1 MVNTH
6 QRRQFTWLIA
16 SFLAMLTGC
25 SPNFHKQDADKEV
38 YNIIDSKWRPKF
50 GEKANYIVADSNL
63 PAPNDVNVAKPF
75 MLDKPMTLAQAVAIA
90 TKYNRDYQTQ
100 KEQLYLTAL
109 NLTGERYKY
118 AFQWFATVDAEY
130 TKTGEFTEDTDST
143 AKAEAGVSRT
153 FLTPQGVIINSALKI
168 DWARFLTGDPRT
180 TLASLLTADLDIP
193 LLGNGGGKA
202 AWENLTQAERNVL
215 YQVRTFNRFRQTFV
229 VSVINDYYRVL
240 QQKDRVTNAKNNWNS
255 SIEARKQAEMEAK
268 TGRSAAFEVAQ
279 AQQRE
284 LVAYNGYVLTIQSY
298 EQTLDSFKIRL
309 TIPTNVPLVLDQNEL
324 EALTNLAKIESTYT
338 ADAAI
343 ETALLMRLDL
353 ANAVDGIDDSLRKA
367 TLAAD
372 GLGPQLDLTA
382 SAAVNST
389 PPRDADR
396 LEFHKGSYTAG
407 ASLDLPLDRKNQR
420 NTYRAALLTLQQS
433 QRDYDDTVDSVMF
446 DVRQAFRQ
454 LEATAEQYIIQKK
467 SLALAEDRVKNTTLL
482 LKLGRVQMR
491 DLLDAQD
498 SLLQAQNDLTS
509 ALVGHTIAKLT
520 FYRDV
525 GILQVKPDG
534 MWAQSPQGA
543 QSDPKRIAEPA
554 LDTQVSAAPVSETV
568 TGKTTNEREPVN
580 QSADNL

>member
-1 MVNTH
+1 MRFTVLEWGCMTKTH
-6 QRRQFTWLIA
+6 QHKQFALLIA
-16 SFLAMLTGC
+16 LFVAMLTGC
-25 SPNFHKQDADKEV
+25 SRNFYKQDADKEV
-38 YNIIDSKWRPKF
+38 YKIIDSKWHSKF
-50 GEKANYIVADSNL
+50 GEKANYIVPDSNL

-75 MLDKPMTLAQAVAIA
+75 MLDKPMSLTEAVAIA

-100 KEQLYLTAL
+100 KEQLYLSAL

-118 AFQWFATVDAEY
+118 AFNWFATVDAEY
-130 TKTGEFTEDTDST
+130 TKTGELTKDTDST
-143 AKAEAGVSRT
+143 ASAEAGVSRK
-153 FLTPQGVIINSALKI
+153 FITPQGILINSALKI
-168 DWARFLTGDPRT
+168 DWFRFLTGDPRT

-193 LLGNGGGKA
+193 LLGSGGGKA

-215 YQVRTFNRFRQTFV
+215 YQIRKFNRFRQTFV

-240 QQKDRVTNAKNNWNS
+240 QQNDGVTNAKNNWNS
-255 SIEARKQAEMEAK
+255 AIEARKQAEMEAK

-284 LVAYNGYVLTIQSY
+284 LVAYNGYVLAVQNY
-298 EQTLDSFKIRL
+298 EQTLDQFKIRL
-309 TIPTNVPLVLDQNEL
+309 TIPTTAPLTLDQNEL
-324 EALTNLAKIESTYT
+324 QALQNLASTELTYT

-353 ANAVDGIDDSLRKA
+353 ANAADGIDDSLRKVI
-367 TLAAD
+367 LAAE

-382 SAAVNST
+382 SAAIDST
-389 PPRDADR
+389 PPRNAGR

-420 NTYRAALLTLQQS
+420 NTYRASLLTLQQS
-433 QRDYDDTVDSVMF
+433 RRDYDDTVDSVTF

-454 LEATAEQYIIQKK
+454 LEATGEQYIIQKK
-467 SLALAEDRVKNTTLL
+467 ALALAEDRVKNTTLL

-498 SLLQAQNDLTS
+498 SLLEAQNDLTS
-509 ALVGHTIAKLT
+509 ALVGHTIAKLN

-534 MWAQSPQGA
+534 MWAQP
-543 QSDPKRIAEPA
+543 D
-554 LDTQVSAAPVSETV
+554 TV
-568 TGKTTNEREPVN
+568 TGKAANEREQIN
-580 QSADNL
+580 QPDENI